1 MTTPRPRPS
10 SHTPSMLRDLGDRA
24 QWSWLVD
31 PGDVQASGVSL
42 SSSAIEPGDIFVAVA
57 GRSAHGV
64 TYLDQAIAAGAVAIL
79 TDPEGARLLGTHLP
93 SVPVAIGDNPRA
105 TLGSLARTLY
115 DPGVALPPVLAVTG
129 TNGKT
134 SVVFYLD
141 AIARAMG
148 VSSALSNTHERR
160 IGDQSVKTPLTTPE
174 APELQA
180 LLALAAQRGVELM
193 ALEASAQAIERD
205 RLDGLRVAVAGF
217 TNLSHDH
224 LEDFG
229 DMDSYFDTKAALF
242 SPRYSDK
249 AVISLETP
257 WGERLAAQTT
267 IPAVTIGDAQQSP
280 TWTLDILERSV
291 DGSSFRLTGPHGVLE
306 SSIPSLGDHMVRNA
320 ALALVMVLEAGYSL
334 DALSAAIGVSQ
345 GGIRR
350 VVPGR
355 IEKVSGQAPVAVF
368 VDAGRS
374 PDAYQQTL
382 STVAGVTEG
391 NLIVVCGTSGNR
403 DRTKR
408 AAMGEIAAT
417 IAAHVVVS
425 DDDPRSEDPAQIR
438 ADIIAGVTQAQGA
451 SFDEV
456 ASQELAIRRAVG
468 HAQPGDSIVWIGPGS
483 QSYRDVGGVR
493 EPFSARHEAQLALV
507 EAGFLDEMEPVES

>member
-10 SHTPSMLRDLGDRA
+10 THTPRSLRELGEQA
-24 QWSWLVD
+24 KWSWLGD
-31 PGDVQASGVSL
+31 PGDAQATGVSL

-57 GRSAHGV
+57 GRSAHGA
-64 TYLDQAIAAGAVAIL
+64 TYVDQAIAAGAVAIL
-79 TDPEGARLLGTHLP
+79 TDPDGGMLLGTDP
-93 SVPVAIGDNPRA
+93 PIVPVAIGDNPRA
-105 TLGSLARTLY
+105 ALGSLARTLY

-148 VSSALSNTHERR
+148 LTSALSNTHERR
-160 IGDQSVKTPLTTPE
+160 IGDQSVTTPLTTPE

-180 LLALAAQRGVELM
+180 LLALAAERGVELM

-229 DMDSYFDTKAALF
+229 DMDTYFRTKAALF
-242 SPRYSDK
+242 SPRYSDT

-257 WGERLAAQTT
+257 WGERLARETE
-267 IPAVTIGDAQQSP
+267 IPAVTLGHREQDP
-280 TWTLDILERSV
+280 TWVLDILERSV
-291 DGSSFRLTGPHGVLE
+291 DGTSFRLTGPEGVIDT
-306 SSIPSLGDHMVRNA
+306 SIPSLGDHMVRNA
-320 ALALVMVLEAGYSL
+320 ALALVMVVEASYSL
-334 DALSAAIGVSQ
+334 DAVSAAVGEQQ
-345 GGIRR
+345 GGIQR

-355 IEKVSGQAPVAVF
+355 IEKVSGQAPISVF

-374 PDAYQQTL
+374 PDAYQHTL
-382 STVAGVTEG
+382 STVAEVTEG

-403 DRTKR
+403 DRSKR

-425 DDDPRSEDPAQIR
+425 DDDPRVEDPAQIR
-438 ADIIAGVTQAQGA
+438 ADVISGVTQVEGA

-456 ASQELAIRRAVG
+456 PSQELAIRRAV
-468 HAQPGDSIVWIGPGS
+468 AIAEPGDSIVWIGPGS
-483 QSYRDVGGVR
+483 QSYRDVGGQR
-493 EPFSARHEAQLALV
+493 EPFSARHDAQLALV
-507 EAGFLDEMEPVES
+507 EAGYLDAAKPVAS